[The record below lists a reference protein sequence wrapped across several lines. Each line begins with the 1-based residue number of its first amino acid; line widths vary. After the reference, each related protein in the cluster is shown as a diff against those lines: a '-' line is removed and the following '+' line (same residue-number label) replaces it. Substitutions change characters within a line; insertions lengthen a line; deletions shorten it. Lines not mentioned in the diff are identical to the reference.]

1 MVGFLVV
8 GTGGETMQWWFMAWL
23 WGEWVKGV
31 QRWPDWDVRNHGW
44 GVEMWFR

>member
-31 QRWPDWDVRNHGW
+31 QRWPDWDVGNHGW